1 MPAQTL
7 ARLILLGTCLAAY
20 QVTGWI
26 VLLLP
31 RRSLIGW
38 SVGPF
43 GIAAIALGKP
53 SRRVLVTQF
62 VAPVLAVAGVSY
74 ADLYLAHPWALAG
87 VDQRPVARALTT
99 LAALAV
105 GAALQVLRLA
115 GDLRFPIW
123 GDARVLATVQR
134 SRALGGIILFTARGR
149 AYLRERFGATPR
161 EFLLSVR

>member
-1 MPAQTL
+1 MPMRTL
-7 ARLILLGTCLAAY
+7 SLVIQLGICLAAY
-20 QVTGWI
+20 QVACWA

-43 GIAAIALGKP
+43 GIVSIALGKP
-53 SRRVLVTQF
+53 SRRVWLAQF
-62 VAPVLAVAGVSY
+62 VAPVLVLAGLSY
-74 ADLYLAHPWALAG
+74 ADLYLAHPWAISGL
-87 VDQRPVARALTT
+87 DQRPAARAVTT
-99 LAALAV
+99 LVALV
-105 GAALQVLRLA
+105 GGGLLQA
-115 GDLRFPIW
+115 LRFLGEMRFPLW

-134 SRALGGIILFTARGR
+134 SRALGGVVLFTARGR

>member
-1 MPAQTL
+1 MPAQSL
-7 ARLILLGTCLAAY
+7 ARVILIGVCLAAY
-20 QVTGWI
+20 QVACWL
-26 VLLLP
+26 VLLMP

-53 SRRVLVTQF
+53 SRPVLLAQF
-62 VAPVLAVAGVSY
+62 VAPVFALAGVSY
-74 ADLYLAHPWALAG
+74 AALYLAHLWPLDSA
-87 VDQRPVARALTT
+87 DQRPAARALTT
-99 LAALAV
+99 LAALAI
-105 GAALQVLRLA
+105 GAALQGLRLA

-134 SRALGGIILFTARGR
+134 SRALGGIVLFTARGR